1 MKPLTLILSLLL
13 TATIITACGGG
24 NGGSPTSSLAP
35 KPIPSEYKDLP
46 MEELKSKSSDIDYS
60 DILGTS
66 SGAVYTGG
74 NDPRIAENIVTHE
87 GTLLFFNGTIETVYP
102 SSEEGTF
109 TLWFCSS
116 EKALQFSAIGTVPL
130 TGAQCVDPLFLLYDL
145 TRGPKLQ
152 EGDIVN
158 MAGII
163 VGYREKMTSGG
174 VLRTLITIN
183 FRPTISVIKA
193 ELVDQ

>member
-1 MKPLTLILSLLL
+1 MKLNILAIIFLF

-24 NGGSPTSSLAP
+24 NGESPSSSLAP
-35 KPIPSEYKDLP
+35 HSIPSMYKDLS
-46 MEELKSKSSDIDYS
+46 MEELKLKSSDIDYS
-60 DILGTS
+60 HILGTS
-66 SGAVYTGG
+66 SGEVYKGG
-74 NDPRIAENIVTHE
+74 DDPRIAENILEHE
-87 GTLLFFNGTIETVYP
+87 GTLLFANGIIETVYP
-102 SSEEGTF
+102 SSTEGLF

-116 EKALQFSAIGTVPL
+116 EKAVQFSSIGTVPL

-145 TRGPKLQ
+145 TRGPKLL

-158 MAGII
+158 VVGII

-174 VLRTLITIN
+174 VLRTLITNN

-193 ELVDQ
+193 ELVNQ